1 MNNWRTTIG
10 GAVGNFGK
18 ALAGA
23 GVLGQFTDAPPNA
36 KTLLWYTA
44 FVGFIL
50 SCAAGFLT
58 SLFTADA
65 KTLKEVVAKTNDN
78 TNEIAAVK
86 SETSFV
92 KKQTLP

>member
-1 MNNWRTTIG
+1 MTNWRTTIG

-23 GVLGQFTDAPPNA
+23 GVLGQFTDAPPSA
-36 KTLLWYTA
+36 KTILWYTA

-65 KTLKEVVAKTNDN
+65 KVLKQVVDQANDN
-78 TNEIAAVK
+78 SSQIAAVK

-92 KKQTLP
+92 KKQALP